1 MTVVSPVTAPP
12 VGARPAPPTTGLA
25 ASSWLRPVLVGP
37 DRPVRIVAAGPR
49 AAYADLGDGTA
60 VAIEAAGGA
69 GLPNAVRVA
78 VLPRLDGQA
87 GMIGAGM
94 LQVGPWRARV
104 GRWWDARARVPRH
117 DRPPAATLRRNRGA
131 LPDPDRRTH
140 IARYGLT
147 GPVAALRAVAVTR
160 DTGALG
166 AVLDGLI
173 GRGPGST
180 PAGDDV
186 VAGLLATLV
195 TLGPPDGPVAVF
207 AERLADGSEHRSGRT
222 TRLSAT
228 LLRCAADGAVAAAA
242 GRVLSLLA
250 APCGRPAWSSAV
262 TALAS
267 LGHTSGR
274 DLLAGIAVG
283 VDALLAE
290 GDQA

>member
-12 VGARPAPPTTGLA
+12 VGARPAPPTAGMA
-25 ASSWLRPVLVGP
+25 ASTWLRPVLVGP

-49 AAYADLGDGTA
+49 AAYGDLGDGTA

-78 VLPRLDGQA
+78 ALPRLDGQV
-87 GMIGAGM
+87 GTIGAGM

-104 GRWWDARARVPRH
+104 GRWWDARPRVPRL
-117 DRPPAATLRRNRGA
+117 DRPPPAALRRNRAA
-131 LPDPDRRTH
+131 LPDPDRAH
-140 IARYGLT
+140 IVRYGLA
-147 GPVAALRAVAVTR
+147 GPVAALRAAAVTR
-160 DTGALG
+160 DAGALG
-166 AVLDGLI
+166 AVLDDLI

-180 PAGDDV
+180 PSGDDV

-195 TLGPPDGPVAVF
+195 TLGPADGPVAAF
-207 AERLADGSEHRSGRT
+207 AERLADGSEDRSGRT
-222 TRLSAT
+222 TSLSAT

-250 APCGRPAWSSAV
+250 APCGRPAWPSAV